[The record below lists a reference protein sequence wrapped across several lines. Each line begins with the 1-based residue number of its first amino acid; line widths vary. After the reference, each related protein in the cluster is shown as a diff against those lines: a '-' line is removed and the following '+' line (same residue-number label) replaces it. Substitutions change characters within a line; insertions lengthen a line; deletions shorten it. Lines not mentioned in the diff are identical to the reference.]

1 MLQPAMKMPDRLRN
15 AAGRALIAAVLAGL
29 AAPHGTARAQAMPVA
44 VNQPATVSGPVVP
57 GATALELPFAV
68 SGADGV
74 RIELIVPV
82 DGATLALVDP
92 AGNVA
97 VAPGDR
103 RVTFRPGARNT
114 PPLPGGVFEV
124 AELPDPADGTW
135 TIRLAFPAAAQKT
148 VALGTIFA
156 RSRYAVGVTVERD
169 TLLAGEDVSLG
180 LLVLDNGQPVKGL
193 APIIAIDAG
202 APRPAADDGRGADG
216 KADDGVYS
224 IDHTFTAPGD
234 YTVTG
239 AVRFAT
245 PKGTVRRTAAVR
257 VKAVAPLLDNARIAL
272 ATRQGAGGCLTALQ
286 VDFDFN
292 VRKAAR
298 YATLIRLTAPNGKS
312 IDIRKSAD
320 FGVGTGKATA
330 AYNAADIRRR
340 LGVDGPYSVAL
351 VDALELGENAFMLAY
366 RRRDAG
372 TFDASL
378 ARLCADAIARQP
390 R

>member
-1 MLQPAMKMPDRLRN
+1 MKIPDRLST
-15 AAGRALIAAVLAGL
+15 AAGRAVIAAVLAAL
-29 AAPHGTARAQAMPVA
+29 VPPHGTARAQAVPVA
-44 VNQPATVSGPVVP
+44 VNQPATVSAPVVP

-68 SGADGV
+68 AGADGV

-82 DGATLALVDP
+82 DGATMTLVDP

-135 TIRLAFPAAAQKT
+135 TIRLVFPAAVQKT

-169 TLLAGEDVSLG
+169 TLLVGEDVSLG
-180 LLVLDNGQPVKGL
+180 LLVLDDGQPITGL
-193 APIIAIDAG
+193 FPTIAVAGG
-202 APRPAADDGRGADG
+202 APRRAADDGRGGDG
-216 KADDGVYS
+216 KAGDGVYS
-224 IDHTFTAPGD
+224 IDHTFTAPGG

-239 AVRFAT
+239 KVQFAT
-245 PKGTVRRTAAVR
+245 PKGTIRRTAAAQ

-272 ATRQGAGGCLTALQ
+272 ATRQGADGCVAALQ

-312 IDIRKSAD
+312 IDVRKSAD
-320 FGVGTGKATA
+320 FGVGTGTATA
-330 AYNAADIRRR
+330 AYKAADIRRR

-351 VDALELGENAFMLAY
+351 VDALELGEDAFTLAY
-366 RRRDAG
+366 RKRAAG

-378 ARLCADAIARQP
+378 AQLCADAIARQP